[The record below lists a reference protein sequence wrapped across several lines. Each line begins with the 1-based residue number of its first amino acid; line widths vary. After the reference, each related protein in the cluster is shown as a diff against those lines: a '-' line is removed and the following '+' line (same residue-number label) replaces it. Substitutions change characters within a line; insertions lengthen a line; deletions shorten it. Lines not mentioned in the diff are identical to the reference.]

1 MEPPSR
7 DPSPPWPRFAEDQL
21 TAQLIGARGTNFRQ
35 MKFLRRGS
43 HLKNQ
48 RTPIHFCPVHHF
60 ARISGNFPSVNC
72 NRCVDSV
79 CSGKLISEEI
89 NWLSTQSN
97 IRYMNSTRIRRRFT
111 VSIFVTYL
119 TFQKK
124 PRDFSNH
131 GVRVQARCECRFE
144 RRRGLIAFSGFSRY
158 YTSCE

>member
-1 MEPPSR
+1 MI
-7 DPSPPWPRFAEDQL
+7 L
-21 TAQLIGARGTNFRQ
+21 VHRG
-35 MKFLRRGS
+35 RGS
-43 HLKNQ
+43 LRISWQLSWSEQGVLIFARWNFWDEIRIRKN
-48 RTPIHFCPVHHF
+48 RERLFIFAPVHHSG
-60 ARISGNFPSVNC
+60 RISGNFPSVNC

-124 PRDFSNH
+124 LEIS
-131 GVRVQARCECRFE
+131 QTTEYECR
-144 RRRGLIAFSGFSRY
+144 RGGSVGSSVGVDRIAISGFSRY
-158 YTSCE
+158 YTSYE